1 MGLFG
6 LLNDMLN
13 EDDEK
18 FEKRFNS
25 ALDKVEGVIGSA
37 VDKAENGIK
46 AADKVV
52 TKLEATAA
60 TIDRQSEVITNKL
73 KTD

>member
-6 LLNDMLN
+6 LLNDLLD

-18 FEKRFNS
+18 FEKRING
-25 ALDKVEGVIGSA
+25 ALDKVEGVVGGA
-37 VDKAENGIK
+37 VNKAESSIK

-52 TKLEATAA
+52 TKLENGAA
-60 TIDRQSEVITNKL
+60 TLEKRTEVITNKL
-73 KTD
+73 KTE